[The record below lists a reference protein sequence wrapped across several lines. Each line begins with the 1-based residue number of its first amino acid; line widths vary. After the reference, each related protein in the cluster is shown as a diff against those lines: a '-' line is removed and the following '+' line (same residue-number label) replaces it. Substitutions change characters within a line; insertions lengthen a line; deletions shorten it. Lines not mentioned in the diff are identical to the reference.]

1 MARQP
6 WLSAGQYN
14 DPVRR
19 ALSYALLA
27 PNPHNRQPWV
37 VDLHGRS
44 SATLYVDLD
53 RLLPQTD
60 PYSRQITIGLGCFLE
75 QFRIAAQEFD
85 FKAAITPFPDGYDD
99 RILNKRPV
107 AHLRLTS
114 MEQPVPSP
122 YFAHIT
128 KRRTNRNLYRG
139 RVPGH
144 LTLKTITQGLGDH
157 IATGFTNHADQ
168 VARLKDLAVTATNIE
183 FNTPHTYMESVNVMR
198 IGAKEIK
205 ANPDGLALEGPMLET
220 LHSLGILN
228 RKSLANPNSA
238 MFRTGRDGY
247 ANGIKSARAFV
258 WLSTPTNTRLDQ
270 IRTGAAYLRLN
281 LNATAQGL
289 AMHPL
294 SQALQEYA
302 EMKEALLRIHQILNV
317 KDGARVQMFARIGYA
332 KPVAPAPRWPLEA
345 KIKPA

>member
-1 MARQP
+1 MTLSRRKFLRIIGSSAVILPATACTSRPDTARQP
-6 WLSAGQYN
+6 WQNAGQYK
-14 DPVRR
+14 DPMRR

-53 RLLPQTD
+53 RLLSQTD

-75 QFRIAAQEFD
+75 QCRIAAQEFG
-85 FKAAITPFPDGYDD
+85 FKADITPFPDGHND
-99 RILNKRPV
+99 RMLDNRPV
-107 AHLRLTS
+107 AHLRLTP
-114 MEQPVPSP
+114 MAQPVPSP
-122 YFAHIT
+122 EFALIA
-128 KRRTNRNLYRG
+128 KRRTNRNLYSDRAPA
-139 RVPGH
+139 R
-144 LTLKTITQGLGDH
+144 LTLKAITQGLGDQ
-157 IATGFTNHADQ
+157 IATGFTNNADQ

-183 FNTPHTYMESVNVMR
+183 FNTPHTYMESVDVMR

-205 ANPDGLALEGPMLET
+205 ANPDGLALEGPLLET
-220 LHSLGILN
+220 LHTLGILN

-270 IRTGAAYLRLN
+270 IRAGTAYLRLN
-281 LNATAQGL
+281 LKATGAGL

-294 SQALQEYA
+294 SQALQ
-302 EMKEALLRIHQILNV
+302 
-317 KDGARVQMFARIGYA
+317 
-332 KPVAPAPRWPLEA
+332 
-345 KIKPA
+345 